1 MPLNVHLFIFLLK
14 LGLEFIKNVT
24 FSVGAVIFSSSIM
37 ISFVVMAGLRVSTLA
52 RLVILG
58 CRLVTSWF
66 SLAVHIILFSLFFL
80 NLIMLET
87 I

>member
-1 MPLNVHLFIFLLK
+1 MLK
-14 LGLEFIKNVT
+14 LGLELVKNVT
-24 FSVGAVIFSSSIM
+24 SSVGAVIFPSSMM

-66 SLAVHIILFSLFFL
+66 SLAVDVILFSLFFL
-80 NLIMLET
+80 NLIMLEA